1 MQQALWPMGQQVR
14 LHSFNHTLE
23 PPVACK
29 PAENYWL
36 LIGYI
41 GHVIGYHEARQRYLI
56 QFEASILNLGLHS
69 HNSRS
74 NSLFILADDLTPLN
88 LPESVT
94 DHEC

>member
-56 QFEASILNLGLHS
+56 QFEVSILNLGLHC
-69 HNSRS
+69 HHPTAN
-74 NSLFILADDLTPLN
+74 NSLFILAADLTPTHCM
-88 LPESVT
+88 ESWP
-94 DHEC
+94 DHE